1 VHRCR
6 RRRSRRP
13 HPRGFGS
20 RIFRGLI
27 SNYFGLRRSFGV
39 SQLMKVF
46 SDYYRGGFIDRT
58 RMGFLL
64 GDASLGQIVQN
75 RFGLHFEFAGQFV
88 DANLRLISHPL
99 TLLLPFA

>member
-1 VHRCR
+1 VHHSGC
-6 RRRSRRP
+6 RRSRRP
-13 HPRGFGS
+13 HPRGFGG
-20 RIFRGLI
+20 RILRSFVCYG
-27 SNYFGLRRSFGV
+27 FGLRRSFGV

-58 RMGFLL
+58 RMGLLL
-64 GDASLGQIVQN
+64 GDASLGQIIQN

-99 TLLLPFA
+99 RLFLPLA